1 MHAAAGTLHG
11 TLGRWDATAVAR
23 PLLGRL
29 LSAMGRGGE
38 CDLIIVTDLVDGA
51 QVRKPLPIG
60 TAVMFFT

>member
-1 MHAAAGTLHG
+1 M
-11 TLGRWDATAVAR
+11 GRWDDAAGRYRTAVAR

-51 QVRKPLPIG
+51 QVRKPLSIG